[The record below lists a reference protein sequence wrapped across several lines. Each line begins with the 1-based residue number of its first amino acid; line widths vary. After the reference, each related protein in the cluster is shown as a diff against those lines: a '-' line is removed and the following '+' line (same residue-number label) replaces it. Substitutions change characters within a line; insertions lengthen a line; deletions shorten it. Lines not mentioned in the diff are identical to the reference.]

1 MLKLASTAAVMAL
14 TMLSTS
20 HAASFNAARISV
32 EPVVET
38 VASRLSGAQRLQ
50 RLMRAHFKF
59 SNPITQSVRDA
70 TGNPNIIVLDQRF
83 GDPHQTYQCS
93 YYSLRKGTRVLKC
106 D

>member
-1 MLKLASTAAVMAL
+1 MLKLVSTAAVMAL
-14 TMLSTS
+14 TIVSTS
-20 HAASFNAARISV
+20 HAASFNAAPVSI

-38 VASRLSGAQRLQ
+38 VASRLTGAQRLR
-50 RLMRAHFKF
+50 RLMRPHFKDGH
-59 SNPITQSVRDA
+59 PITQSVRDA

-93 YYSLRKGTRVLKC
+93 FYSLRKGTRVLKC